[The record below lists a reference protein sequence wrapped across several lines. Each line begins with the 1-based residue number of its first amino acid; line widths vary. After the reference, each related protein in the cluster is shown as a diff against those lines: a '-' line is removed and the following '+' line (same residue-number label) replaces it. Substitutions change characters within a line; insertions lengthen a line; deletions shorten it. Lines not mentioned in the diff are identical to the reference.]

1 MHLQEDEEDHLMQE
15 PADAR
20 ERKAVAAAAA
30 LKVQLKEEGQKNS
43 VFDVFGIVFPKEK
56 RSLNC
61 KMKKVFIPLFL
72 FLGLMAFGQESTV
85 VTGKVLNAA
94 NDVPIENA
102 HIVNLNQVIGAVSGN
117 EGNFE
122 IKAEVNDT
130 LYFSYLGFKSIRVRV
145 TNDWLKYGEVK
156 VKMTELGIAL
166 EEVVVSPIQL
176 TGYLE
181 IDAKNIPIYEN
192 YRYSISGLNQ
202 GYEGGD
208 YSPNAVSRV
217 LGAVFNPA
225 DALYNIFG
233 RQPKQMKKL
242 REMKQD
248 DEIRNLLQSKFDR
261 QTLMAVLGINRMDID
276 EVLRRCDY
284 STDFINSANDLQI
297 LDAMSGCY
305 EEYKVLNR

>member
-1 MHLQEDEEDHLMQE
+1 
-15 PADAR
+15 
-20 ERKAVAAAAA
+20 
-30 LKVQLKEEGQKNS
+30 
-43 VFDVFGIVFPKEK
+43 
-56 RSLNC
+56 
-61 KMKKVFIPLFL
+61 MKKLLAPLFL
-72 FLGLMAFGQESTV
+72 LIGFLAFSQEESTV

-102 HIVNLNQVIGAVSGN
+102 HVVNLNQVKGAVTSP
-117 EGNFE
+117 EGDFE
-122 IKAEVNDT
+122 IPAKVNDT

-145 TNDWLKYGEVK
+145 TNDWLKYGAVK

-166 EEVVVSPIQL
+166 EEVVVRPVQL

-208 YSPNAVSRV
+208 HSPNAVSRV

-233 RQPKQMKKL
+233 KQPKQMRKL
-242 REMKQD
+242 REMQKD
-248 DEIRNLLQSKFDR
+248 DEIRRLLQNKFDR
-261 QTLMAVLGINRMDID
+261 QTLMAVLQIDRMDID

-284 STDFINSANDLQI
+284 SKDFIESANDLQI

>member
-1 MHLQEDEEDHLMQE
+1 MVGFM
-15 PADAR
+15 
-20 ERKAVAAAAA
+20 AV
-30 LKVQLKEEGQKNS
+30 
-43 VFDVFGIVFPKEK
+43 
-56 RSLNC
+56 
-61 KMKKVFIPLFL
+61 
-72 FLGLMAFGQESTV
+72 GQETPM

-94 NDVPIENA
+94 NDVPIENV
-102 HIVNLNQVIGAVSGN
+102 HVVNLNQVKGAVTSP
-117 EGNFE
+117 EGDFE
-122 IKAEVNDT
+122 IPAAVNDT

-145 TNDWLKYGEVK
+145 TNDWLKFGAVK

-166 EEVVVSPIQL
+166 EEVVVRPVQL

-208 YSPNAVSRV
+208 HSPNAVSRV

-233 RQPKQMKKL
+233 KQPKQMRKL

-248 DEIRNLLQSKFDR
+248 DEIRRLLQSKFDR
-261 QTLMAVLGINRMDID
+261 QTLMAVLQINRMDID
-276 EVLRRCDY
+276 EILRRCDY
-284 STDFINSANDLQI
+284 SKTFIESANDLQI

>member
-1 MHLQEDEEDHLMQE
+1 
-15 PADAR
+15 
-20 ERKAVAAAAA
+20 
-30 LKVQLKEEGQKNS
+30 
-43 VFDVFGIVFPKEK
+43 
-56 RSLNC
+56 
-61 KMKKVFIPLFL
+61 MKKFLTPLFL
-72 FLGLMAFGQESTV
+72 LIGFVAFAQEPTV

-102 HIVNLNQVIGAVSGN
+102 HVVNLNQVLGAVTN
-117 EGNFE
+117 AEGDFE

-130 LYFSYLGFKSIRVRV
+130 LYFSYLGFKPIQVRV
-145 TNDWLKYGEVK
+145 TNDWLKYGAVK

-166 EEVVVSPIQL
+166 EEVVVSPVQL

-202 GYEGGD
+202 GYEGGEN
-208 YSPNAVSRV
+208 SPNAVSRV
-217 LGAVFNPA
+217 LGAVLNPA

-233 RQPKQMKKL
+233 KQPQQMKKL

-248 DEIRNLLQSKFDR
+248 DEIRRLLQSKFDR
-261 QTLMAVLGINRMDID
+261 QTLMAVLQINRMDID
-276 EVLRRCDY
+276 EVLRRCNY
-284 STDFINSANDLQI
+284 SKDFINSANDLQI

>member
-1 MHLQEDEEDHLMQE
+1 M
-15 PADAR
+15 
-20 ERKAVAAAAA
+20 RKFLA
-30 LKVQLKEEGQKNS
+30 
-43 VFDVFGIVFPKEK
+43 
-56 RSLNC
+56 
-61 KMKKVFIPLFL
+61 PLFL
-72 FLGLMAFGQESTV
+72 LIGFMTFGQEEPTV

-94 NDVPIENA
+94 NDVAIENA
-102 HIVNLNQVIGAVSGN
+102 HVVNLNQVKGAVTTA
-117 EGNFE
+117 EGDFE
-122 IKAEVNDT
+122 IPAKVNDT
-130 LYFSYLGFKSIRVRV
+130 LYFSYLGFKPIRVRV
-145 TNDWLKYGEVK
+145 TNDWLKYGAVK

-166 EEVVVSPIQL
+166 EEVVVRPVQL

-208 YSPNAVSRV
+208 HSPNAVSRV

-233 RQPKQMKKL
+233 KKPKQMRKL
-242 REMKQD
+242 RDMQKD
-248 DEIRNLLQSKFDR
+248 DEIRRLLQSKFDR
-261 QTLMAVLGINRMDID
+261 QTLMAVLQIDRMDID

-284 STDFINSANDLQI
+284 SKDFIESANDLQI

>member
-1 MHLQEDEEDHLMQE
+1 
-15 PADAR
+15 
-20 ERKAVAAAAA
+20 
-30 LKVQLKEEGQKNS
+30 
-43 VFDVFGIVFPKEK
+43 
-56 RSLNC
+56 
-61 KMKKVFIPLFL
+61 MKKFFAPLFL
-72 FLGLMAFGQESTV
+72 LFSFMASGQEATV

-102 HIVNLNQVIGAVSGN
+102 HIVNLNQVIGAVSAEDGH
-117 EGNFE
+117 FK
-122 IKAEVNDT
+122 IQAEVNDT

-145 TNDWLKYGEVK
+145 TNDWLKYGDVK

-166 EEVVVSPIQL
+166 EEVVVSPVQL

-202 GYEGGD
+202 GYEGGEH
-208 YSPNAVSRV
+208 SPNALSRA

-233 RQPKQMKKL
+233 RQPRQMKKL
-242 REMKQD
+242 REMKED

-276 EVLRRCDY
+276 EVLRRCNY

>member
-1 MHLQEDEEDHLMQE
+1 M
-15 PADAR
+15 
-20 ERKAVAAAAA
+20 K
-30 LKVQLKEEGQKNS
+30 S
-43 VFDVFGIVFPKEK
+43 
-56 RSLNC
+56 
-61 KMKKVFIPLFL
+61 MKKLLAPLFL
-72 FLGLMAFGQESTV
+72 LFGFLASAQDTTE

-94 NDVPIENA
+94 DDRPIENV
-102 HIVNLNQVIGAVSGN
+102 HVINLNQVKGTVTSA
-117 EGNFE
+117 EGDFE
-122 IKAEVNDT
+122 IAAAVNDT

-145 TNDWLKYGEVK
+145 TNDWLKYGAVK

-166 EEVVVSPIQL
+166 EEVVVRPVQL

-192 YRYSISGLNQ
+192 YRYSISGLDK

-208 YSPNAVSRV
+208 QSPNAVSKV
-217 LGAVFNPA
+217 LGAIFNPA

-233 RQPKQMKKL
+233 KQPKQMRKL

-248 DEIRNLLQSKFDR
+248 DEIRNLLQKKFDR
-261 QTLMAVLGINRMDID
+261 QTLMAVLQIERMDI
-276 EVLRRCDY
+276 EEILRRCNY
-284 STDFINSANDLQI
+284 SKDFIQTANDLQI

>member
-1 MHLQEDEEDHLMQE
+1 MRQFL
-15 PADAR
+15 A
-20 ERKAVAAAAA
+20 
-30 LKVQLKEEGQKNS
+30 
-43 VFDVFGIVFPKEK
+43 
-56 RSLNC
+56 
-61 KMKKVFIPLFL
+61 PLFL
-72 FLGLMAFGQESTV
+72 FIGFLAFGQETTV

-102 HIVNLNQVIGAVSGN
+102 HVVNLNQVKGAVTSS
-117 EGNFE
+117 EGDFE
-122 IKAEVNDT
+122 IPAKVNDT
-130 LYFSYLGFKSIRVRV
+130 LYFSFLGFKTIRVRV
-145 TNDWLKYGEVK
+145 TNDWLKYGSVK

-166 EEVVVSPIQL
+166 EEVVVRPVQL

-208 YSPNAVSRV
+208 HSPNAVSRV

-233 RQPKQMKKL
+233 KKPQQMRKL
-242 REMKQD
+242 REMKED
-248 DEIRNLLQSKFDR
+248 DEIRRLLQSKFDR
-261 QTLMAVLGINRMDID
+261 QTLMAVLQIDRMDID
-276 EVLRRCDY
+276 EILRRCDY
-284 STDFINSANDLQI
+284 SKDFIRSANDLQI

>member
-1 MHLQEDEEDHLMQE
+1 MRQ
-15 PADAR
+15 
-20 ERKAVAAAAA
+20 
-30 LKVQLKEEGQKNS
+30 
-43 VFDVFGIVFPKEK
+43 
-56 RSLNC
+56 
-61 KMKKVFIPLFL
+61 FL
-72 FLGLMAFGQESTV
+72 APFFLLIGFLAYSQESTI

-102 HIVNLNQVIGAVSGN
+102 HVVNLNQVKGAVTTA
-117 EGNFE
+117 EGDFE
-122 IKAEVNDT
+122 IPAKVNDT

-145 TNDWLKYGEVK
+145 TNDWLKYGAVK

-166 EEVVVSPIQL
+166 EEVVVRPVQL

-208 YSPNAVSRV
+208 QSPNAVSRV
-217 LGAVFNPA
+217 LGSIFNPA

-233 RQPKQMKKL
+233 KQPKQMRKL
-242 REMKQD
+242 RDMKQD
-248 DEIRNLLQSKFDR
+248 DEIRSLLQSKFDR
-261 QTLMAVLGINRMDID
+261 QTLMAVLQIERMDID
-276 EVLRRCDY
+276 EILRRCDY
-284 STDFINSANDLQI
+284 SKDFIRTANDLQI